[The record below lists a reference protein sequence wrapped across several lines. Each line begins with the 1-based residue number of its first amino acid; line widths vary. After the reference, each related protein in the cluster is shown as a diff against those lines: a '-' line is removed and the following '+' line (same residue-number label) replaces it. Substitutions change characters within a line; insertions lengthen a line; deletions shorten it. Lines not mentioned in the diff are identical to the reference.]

1 MNNPEKTEIRL
12 DNHRTFY
19 SIAYQH
25 HLQIVHLV
33 VERNHRT
40 IKDDEDVNFIC
51 EKNAA
56 IQRSAMVV
64 VIFSA
69 LTLEAFIN
77 HYGIGKFSRSFF
89 DNHLDKL
96 NPVSKWM
103 IIPKLVV
110 GQQLKADGQPYE
122 LLRKLFK
129 LRDKLVHYKTRQKRI
144 DELADEDWVTERD
157 AYDALQA
164 VNKLTEELRSLD
176 PTVEI
181 DWLRDAETD
190 PYA

>member
-1 MNNPEKTEIRL
+1 MQW
-12 DNHRTFY
+12 
-19 SIAYQH
+19 S
-25 HLQIVHLV
+25 
-33 VERNHRT
+33 
-40 IKDDEDVNFIC
+40 
-51 EKNAA
+51 
-56 IQRSAMVV
+56 
-64 VIFSA
+64 
-69 LTLEAFIN
+69 
-77 HYGIGKFSRSFF
+77 HYGIERFSRSFF

-103 IIPKLVV
+103 IIPKLIV

-129 LRDKLVHYKTRQKRI
+129 LRGKLVHYKTRQKRI

-157 AYDALQA
+157 AYDALQV

-176 PTVEI
+176 PTVDI

-190 PYA
+190 PCA